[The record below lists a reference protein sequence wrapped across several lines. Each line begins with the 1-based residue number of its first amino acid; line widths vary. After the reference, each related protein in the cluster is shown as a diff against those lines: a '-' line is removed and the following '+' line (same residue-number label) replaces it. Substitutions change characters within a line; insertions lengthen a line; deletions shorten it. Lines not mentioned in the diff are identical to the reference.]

1 MRYLLCMVN
10 NLFLPQIDYFMSV
23 GGDTLSGAA
32 SGAALGSSILPGWG
46 TAIGAVVGAGA
57 GLISGESKKK
67 KRDAAAKAVQRP
79 TYQIPQEIFQNQAMY
94 EAQANSSRVPGQ
106 ENIEKQIGQLQ
117 SQSLNASQKA
127 AGSSADALAAVGQTQ
142 QNTLDQYGNLA
153 QMGAQYQL
161 QNKDKLAQARETTA
175 DYQQQA
181 FDYNKNEPYQQAYAY
196 NQKLQDQNRQDNQN
210 MVNDVQ
216 ALSALGTSAIGSS
229 YDKYGRKKTSS
240 SPAISPNP
248 SNGGPYQYGTG
259 GYNSFSF

>member
-1 MRYLLCMVN
+1 
-10 NLFLPQIDYFMSV
+10 MSV
-23 GGDTLSGAA
+23 GSSVLSGAA
-32 SGAALGSSILPGWG
+32 SGAAAGSVAGPWG
-46 TAIGAVVGAGA
+46 TVIGGVVGAGV
-57 GLISGESKKK
+57 GLFTGESAKK
-67 KRDAAAKAVQRP
+67 KRDKAASAVQRP
-79 TYQIPQEIFQNQAMY
+79 TYQIPQQIFQNQAMY

-142 QNTLDQYGNLA
+142 QNTLNEYGNLA

-216 ALSALGTSAIGSS
+216 ALSALGTSAIGNS

>member
-1 MRYLLCMVN
+1 
-10 NLFLPQIDYFMSV
+10 MSV
-23 GGDTLSGAA
+23 GSSVLSGAA
-32 SGAALGSSILPGWG
+32 SGAAAGSAAGPWG
-46 TAIGAVVGAGA
+46 TLIGGVVGAGV
-57 GLISGESKKK
+57 GLFSGEEQKK

-79 TYQIPQEIFQNQAMY
+79 TYQIPQQIFQNQAMY

-142 QNTLDQYGNLA
+142 QNTLNEYGNLA

-161 QNKDKLAQARETTA
+161 QNKDKLANARETTA

-210 MVNDVQ
+210 VVNDVQ
-216 ALSALGTSAIGSS
+216 ALGAMGSSALGSTNRSS
-229 YDKYGRKKTSS
+229 YDKYGRKKTT
-240 SPAISPNP
+240 SPSPTNGFTY
-248 SNGGPYQYGTG
+248 SNGDPNSI
-259 GYNSFSF
+259 YNF

>member
-1 MRYLLCMVN
+1 MAIIRYLLWIVN
-10 NLFLPQIDYFMSV
+10 NLFLPQIDFMSV

-79 TYQIPQEIFQNQAMY
+79 TYQIPQQIFQNQAMY

-142 QNTLDQYGNLA
+142 QNTLNEYGNLA

-161 QNKDKLAQARETTA
+161 QNKDKLANARETTA

-210 MVNDVQ
+210 VVNDVQ
-216 ALSALGTSAIGSS
+216 ALGAMGSSALGSTNRSS
-229 YDKYGRKKTSS
+229 YDKYGRKKTT
-240 SPAISPNP
+240 SPSPTNGFTY
-248 SNGGPYQYGTG
+248 SNGDPNSI
-259 GYNSFSF
+259 YNF